1 MNAPHLW
8 RVVACAAI
16 IVSAGCRHQLVEPAS
31 WLPRFGPVVGDEL
44 IVGNV
49 IAGST
54 VWLATGSDALI
65 RVDTIGRR
73 FTRAQI
79 RPLVPG
85 EHVWGLASNG
95 SGSFWTLVGRSVLAE
110 LSGDGQIV
118 RRTMLDQ
125 PHVGVFAGRRELLY
139 QVMDFHPPAAALAAG
154 PPGGARRPWG
164 TMHTRVRPLARAAV
178 AALNLVACG
187 SSQGRFI
194 PCWFPDEAAVTLT
207 DPSGASR
214 EVALDGLPVVAPE
227 VLLAAE
233 NPRRPVRDAY
243 VSAKDDIWVLG
254 SGQAPRAEDSE
265 RPGGWLLAR
274 YDADGRLLRRMQ
286 LPEPARLV
294 LSATLDTCLVL
305 AWNGVVVEVRP

>member
-1 MNAPHLW
+1 MKTRQLW
-8 RVVACAAI
+8 RIAACAAI
-16 IVSAGCRHQLVEPAS
+16 AMSGGCRHQLAEPAS
-31 WLPRFGPVVGDEL
+31 WLPRFGPVAGDEL

-49 IAGST
+49 VAGPT
-54 VWLATGSDALI
+54 VWLATGTDALI

-79 RPLVPG
+79 RPLMPG

-95 SGSFWTLVGRSVLAE
+95 SGTFWTLVGRSVLAE
-110 LSGDGQIV
+110 VSGDGQIV
-118 RRTMLDQ
+118 RRTTLEQ
-125 PHVGVFAGRRELLY
+125 PHVGVFGGRHELLY
-139 QVMDFHPPAAALAAG
+139 QVMDFHPPAEALTAG

-164 TMHTRVRPLARAAV
+164 AMRTRARPLARAAV

-187 SSQGRFI
+187 SSQGTFI

-207 DPSGASR
+207 DPSGTSR
-214 EVALDGLPVVAPE
+214 EVRLDGLPVVAPE

-233 NPRRPVRDAY
+233 NPRRPVRDVY
-243 VSAKDDIWVLG
+243 VSATDDVWVLG
-254 SGQAPRAEDSE
+254 SGQALRSEDSE

-294 LSATLDTCLVL
+294 LSATLDTCLLL